1 MTEFAYYP
9 GCLTHTAARE
19 YDESLRLVAD
29 KLDIILK
36 EVPDWNCCGGN
47 SASTLDEGLAHG
59 LAVRN
64 LLQAQALSTEVV
76 VPCPIC
82 YENLSASKQELNHNS
97 TLAEELSSALQKSI
111 GDLPHTLSAVQI
123 FTTES
128 VLEKIQLY
136 ARKSLSG
143 LKVVSYYG
151 CLLARGALENPENP
165 QSLDRL
171 LLALGGEAL
180 NWPYKTECCGGRL
193 AGGDDQIAK
202 TVVGRIIDMARESG
216 AEAIVTACPLCHA
229 NLDMRQFQ
237 LWRDQSAPLIPVFHF
252 TQLIGLALGIDPS
265 ALGLNKHFVPTE
277 HALISAGIRS

>member
-64 LLQAQALSTEVV
+64 LLQAQTLSTEVV
-76 VPCPIC
+76 LPCPIC

-97 TLAEELSSALQKSI
+97 ALAEELSSALQKSI

-151 CLLARGALENPENP
+151 CRQNP

-277 HALISAGIRS
+277 HALTSAGIR